1 MSSMTDP
8 DESRS
13 GDVRAAAREKAR
25 QLRTSQQ
32 RKDRRNKT
40 LLTGG
45 IVVGVLAI
53 AAIVAVVIMGAIRP
67 TVPGPKN
74 MASDGVVVGSGLKV
88 KATPALAADA
98 KPIASAPDP
107 SGSTV
112 DIRIYADYLC
122 KLCGQFQRTNLK
134 QLAPLVKDGAVT
146 VEMHPVAIYTSHSAG
161 TRYSLRAANAAAC
174 VANYSPK
181 AFWAFNESLFTNQ
194 PAEGGPGLS
203 DQELKKR
210 AAASGASVSDVD
222 SCIDDGRFKTWVGTA
237 SDRAL
242 SGPIPN
248 SDVKKMTNAL
258 LVLVN
263 GKPYTGSLTNAD
275 DFKAF
280 VLQAQGDEYS
290 STSTPTPS
298 PSAGS

>member
-1 MSSMTDP
+1 MTDP
-8 DESRS
+8 DEN

-32 RKDRRNKT
+32 RKDRRNRT
-40 LLTGG
+40 LIGSG
-45 IVVGVLAI
+45 IALGVLAVI
-53 AAIVAVVIMGAIRP
+53 AIVAVVIVGAIRP

-74 MASDGVVVGSGLKV
+74 MASDGVVVGAGLKV
-88 KATPALAADA
+88 VATPALAADSRPVA
-98 KPIASAPDP
+98 TTPDP
-107 SGSTV
+107 EANAV

-122 KLCGQFQRTNLK
+122 DLCGDFQRTNLS
-134 QLAPLVKDGAVT
+134 QLQPLVKDGAVT

-161 TRYSLRAANAAAC
+161 TKYSLRAANAAAC
-174 VANYSPK
+174 VANYSPE
-181 AFWAFNESLFTNQ
+181 AFWTFNASLFQKQ
-194 PAEGGPGLS
+194 PKEGSPGLS
-203 DQELKKR
+203 DEQLKTRVADAK
-210 AAASGASVSDVD
+210 ASSVSSID
-222 SCIDDGRFKTWVGTA
+222 SCIDDGRFKSWATSA

-263 GKPYTGSLTNAD
+263 GKPYTGSLTSAD

-290 STSTPTPS
+290 STSTPTPT
-298 PSAGS
+298 PTPAG

>member
-1 MSSMTDP
+1 MTDP

-25 QLRTSQQ
+25 QLRTTQQ

-40 LLTGG
+40 LLSGG
-45 IVVGVLAI
+45 IVIGVLAI

-98 KPIASAPDP
+98 KPIASPPDP

-134 QLAPLVKDGAVT
+134 QLQPLVKDGAVT

-181 AFWAFNESLFTNQ
+181 SFWAFNESLFANQ

-210 AAASGASVSDVD
+210 AAASGASASDVNP
-222 SCIDDGRFKTWVGTA
+222 CIDDGRFKTWVGTA